1 MRFTKIHGNAESP
14 IIGDSESIYSGV
26 GHFVNC
32 PVNGMGGIVNLDQLA
47 ALVEK
52 LRKEA
57 IGEPLWIA
65 GKDVFEYQDHSARVV
80 AILKL
85 IRTMHGVNAID
96 LLCRAGFFIDL
107 GVIIRCVNDCISE
120 IYFLLEDF
128 PNTSDNVDRF
138 ITAFFASTIDG
149 YLSDKEPT
157 VLTKKIR
164 SSVVRVLK
172 GVHDDAM
179 RKLLERIFKTFSG
192 YVHTNY
198 AHTMEVYNGATCDFN
213 VKGVP
218 SIEQRVIRME
228 HVEVAAISVLHAAAF
243 IARTLDLTELHQE
256 IMRHVHAFD

>member
-1 MRFTKIHGNAESP
+1 M
-14 IIGDSESIYSGV
+14 
-26 GHFVNC
+26 
-32 PVNGMGGIVNLDQLA
+32 NLDQLA

-85 IRTMHGVNAID
+85 IRAMHGVNAID

-107 GVIIRCVNDCISE
+107 GVIVRCVNDCISE

-128 PNTSDNVDRF
+128 PKTSDNVDRF
-138 ITAFFASTIDG
+138 VTAFFASTIDG
-149 YLSDKEPT
+149 YLSNKEPM

-164 SSVVRVLK
+164 SSVVRVLN
-172 GVHDDAM
+172 GEHDDAL

-192 YVHTNY
+192 YVHADY
-198 AHTMEVYNGATCDFN
+198 AHIMEVYNGAAFDFN

-218 SIEQRVIRME
+218 AIEQRVMRMD
-228 HVEVAAISVLHAAAF
+228 HVEVAAISVLYAAAF
-243 IARTLDLTELHQE
+243 IARTLDMTELNQE
-256 IMRHVHAFD
+256 IMRYVHDFD